1 MVARTI
7 RSIKILLRLE
17 ASHNFLVMLVL
28 EVINNDLL
36 IEMLPTLFAL
46 KPLLAK
52 FVAINPVKNII
63 LKVPTNTVN
72 NAKKA

>member
-1 MVARTI
+1 
-7 RSIKILLRLE
+7 
-17 ASHNFLVMLVL
+17 MLVL

>member
-1 MVARTI
+1 MQENRYT
-7 RSIKILLRLE
+7 
-17 ASHNFLVMLVL
+17 
-28 EVINNDLL
+28 NDC
-36 IEMLPTLFAL
+36 EPYTYPTLFAL